1 MQTFKK
7 QERLSG
13 QKIIDTLFSEG
24 RNFVVSPFRVVW
36 LEYELAGHSPAQV
49 MISVSKKRI
58 KKAVDRNLVKR
69 RIREAYRKNKD
80 EFYEFLNR
88 KGVKC
93 AFALLY
99 NSDLI
104 ADYKEIEEKINLLLQ
119 RFQSEYEK
127 SIR

>member
-7 QERLSG
+7 HERLSG

-24 RNFVVSPFRVVW
+24 KIFVVSPFRVVW
-36 LEYELAGHSPAQV
+36 LEYELAGQSPAQ
-49 MISVSKKRI
+49 MLISVSKKRI

-88 KGVKC
+88 NQVKC

-104 ADYKEIEEKINLLLQ
+104 ADYKEIEEKIILLLQ

-127 SIR
+127 SIG

>member
-7 QERLSG
+7 HERLSG

-24 RNFVVSPFRVVW
+24 KIFVVSPFRVVW
-36 LEYELAGHSPAQV
+36 LEYELAGQSPAQ
-49 MISVSKKRI
+49 MLISVSKKRI

-80 EFYEFLNR
+80 EFYKFLNR
-88 KGVKC
+88 NQVKC

-104 ADYKEIEEKINLLLQ
+104 ADYKEIEEKIILLLQ

>member
-7 QERLSG
+7 HERLSG

-24 RNFVVSPFRVVW
+24 KIFVVSPFRVVW
-36 LEYELAGHSPAQV
+36 IEYELAGQSPAQ
-49 MISVSKKRI
+49 MLISVSKKRI

-88 KGVKC
+88 NQVKC